1 MPPVRRYLCAAGCRG
16 DRDDGARVYVTRVQ
30 LTDIK
35 GFSGNRSVDLKLPGH
50 GGWTVLAGRNGSG
63 KSSLLQVIA
72 LTLAGPDAA
81 LRLNVDFTGL
91 ITRGSETGHAAVD
104 VLPHPEA
111 DPVVATDPLVTLS
124 EETRLEL
131 AWKGVRP
138 PGPEDSWPRRP
149 TVVMDHRGLDP
160 VRAQTALSGPWH
172 PGVPGWFCA
181 GYGPFRRLTG
191 SMRRAYDSTVPL
203 PSPLATL
210 FHEDAGLTESV
221 SWMID
226 LHHRSLQEFDYS
238 RRAETV
244 PDMPATLLL
253 KDVMAV
259 LGDGLLPHQYRL
271 NGVSADGLMV
281 SLRES
286 EESFPLREMS
296 DGFRTLAALVL
307 DIIRQ
312 IHAAYG
318 RLQTERTSSGR
329 VAVLQPGV
337 VLIDE
342 VDAHLHVTWQRQVG
356 GWLSEHFP
364 NIQFIVTTHSPY
376 VCQAADEGAL
386 IRLPGPD
393 EDEPPAVVDE
403 DLYRRVVYGSADDA
417 VLSELFGLDTP
428 YSSRAEKYRQ
438 RLVAL
443 ERKVYAGTADEDEV
457 NEYQELS
464 RLLTSSLQSRVAE
477 VAARLEQEQ

>member
-1 MPPVRRYLCAAGCRG
+1 MPPVRRCLCAAGCRG
-16 DRDDGARVYVTRVQ
+16 DGDDGARGYVTRVQ

-35 GFSGNRSVDLKLPGH
+35 GFSENRAVDLKLPGR
-50 GGWTVLAGRNGSG
+50 GSWTVLAGRNGSG

-72 LTLAGPDAA
+72 LALAGPDAA

-91 ITRGSETGHAAVD
+91 ITRGAETGHAAVD

-111 DPVVATDPLVTLS
+111 DPVVATDPVVTLS
-124 EETRLEL
+124 EEIRLEL
-131 AWKGVRP
+131 AWRAVRL

-149 TVVMDHRGLDP
+149 TVVMDHWLDP
-160 VRAQTALSGPWH
+160 VLAQTALSGPWH

-191 SMRRAYDSTVPL
+191 PMRRTYNSDVPL

-226 LHHRSLQEFDYS
+226 LHHRSLQEFGAS
-238 RRAETV
+238 HQSEV
-244 PDMPATLLL
+244 PPDIPATLLL
-253 KDVMAV
+253 STVMG
-259 LGDGLLPHQYRL
+259 LLDDGLLPQQYRL
-271 NGVSADGLMV
+271 NGVSPDGLMV
-281 SLRES
+281 SLRVS

-307 DIIRQ
+307 DIVRQ

-329 VAVLQPGV
+329 IAVLQPGV

-356 GWLSEHFP
+356 GWLREHFP

-393 EDEPPAVVDE
+393 EDEPPVVVDD

-457 NEYQELS
+457 NEYHELG

>member
-1 MPPVRRYLCAAGCRG
+1 M
-16 DRDDGARVYVTRVQ
+16 YVTRVQ

-35 GFSGNRSVDLKLPGH
+35 GFSGNRAVDLKLPGR

-63 KSSLLQVIA
+63 KSSLLQVMA
-72 LTLAGPDAA
+72 LALAGPDAA

-91 ITRGSETGHAAVD
+91 ITRGTETGQAAVD
-104 VLPHPEA
+104 VRPHPEV
-111 DPVVATDPLVTLS
+111 DPVVATDPVVTLS
-124 EETRLEL
+124 EEVRLEL
-131 AWKGVRP
+131 AWRAVRP
-138 PGPEDSWPRRP
+138 PGPENSWPRQP
-149 TVVMDHRGLDP
+149 AVIMDQWRDP
-160 VRAQTALSGPWH
+160 VLAQTALSGPWH

-191 SMRRAYDSTVPL
+191 PMRRAYNSNVPL

-226 LHHRSLQEFDYS
+226 LHHRSLQEFGAS
-238 RRAETV
+238 HQSEV
-244 PDMPATLLL
+244 PPDIPATLLL
-253 KDVMAV
+253 STVMG
-259 LGDGLLPHQYRL
+259 LLDDGLLPHRYRL
-271 NGVSADGLMV
+271 NGVSPDGLMV
-281 SLRES
+281 SLRGS

-312 IHAAYG
+312 IHAGYG

-356 GWLSEHFP
+356 GGFAS
-364 NIQFIVTTHSPY
+364 TSPTSSSSS
-376 VCQAADEGAL
+376 
-386 IRLPGPD
+386 
-393 EDEPPAVVDE
+393 PP
-403 DLYRRVVYGSADDA
+403 
-417 VLSELFGLDTP
+417 
-428 YSSRAEKYRQ
+428 
-438 RLVAL
+438 
-443 ERKVYAGTADEDEV
+443 TA
-457 NEYQELS
+457 
-464 RLLTSSLQSRVAE
+464 LTSARPPTRV
-477 VAARLEQEQ
+477 L